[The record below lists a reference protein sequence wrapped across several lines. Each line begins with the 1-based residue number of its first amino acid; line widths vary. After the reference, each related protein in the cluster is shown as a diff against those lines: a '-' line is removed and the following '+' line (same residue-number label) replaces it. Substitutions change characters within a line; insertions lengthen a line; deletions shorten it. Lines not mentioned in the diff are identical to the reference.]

1 MIDEKFISL
10 AMEMEALCTAVR
22 EMEESSNGCGISF
35 SKNSVGGQAVMTLLE
50 NAILETSKEFIKWS
64 EEN

>member
-1 MIDEKFISL
+1 MIYGDIL
-10 AMEMEALCTAVR
+10 QR
-22 EMEESSNGCGISF
+22 
-35 SKNSVGGQAVMTLLE
+35 KNSVGGQAVMALLE